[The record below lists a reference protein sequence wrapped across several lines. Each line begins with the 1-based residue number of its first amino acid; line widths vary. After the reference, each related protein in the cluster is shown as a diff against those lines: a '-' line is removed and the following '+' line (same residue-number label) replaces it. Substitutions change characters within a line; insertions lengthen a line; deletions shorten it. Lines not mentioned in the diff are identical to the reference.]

1 MKIAVGNSR
10 MDKKRKNKELPW
22 ADFLARVST
31 TIRTT
36 ETVSEYR
43 KLKKGQQDG
52 IKDVGGFVGGYLKEG
67 RRKNGNVLCRE
78 LLTLDMDYAK
88 PNMWAEIQKSMHYRC
103 CIYSTHKHTP
113 ENPRLRMIIPL
124 SREVSEDEYP
134 ALGRMAA
141 REIARSPG
149 GSIDLFDDTTYEPAR
164 LMYWPSTPSD
174 GEFEFEQQD
183 GELLN
188 PDVYLSKYKDWRDVS
203 TWPISSRQS
212 EVVGRTLVQQADP
225 LTKPGVVGAF
235 CRAYSIEGAIETF
248 LANVYEPSAMDGRY
262 DYIPADSTAG
272 VVVYD
277 GKFAYSHHATDPAQG
292 KLMNAFDLV
301 RIHKYGDLEEKA
313 SFKAM
318 SDFAVKD
325 ELVKAEF
332 AQKRKTQAEVEFTED
347 EDWQTNLELDKQ
359 GNIKD
364 TLANISAIL
373 RYDENLQFIV
383 FNQLKCMIDVIG
395 KLPWTQPKPGWNDTD
410 LANAKIYF
418 ERAYG
423 IWSPTKF
430 KDALLGVISAERLYN
445 PIKDYLNS
453 LTWDGVP
460 RLDTMLIDY
469 IGAEDIAYVKAVTR
483 KTLCAAVA
491 RIFRPGIKFDSVL
504 VLNGPQ
510 GIGKSTLFSIL
521 GKHWYSD
528 SLFITDMK
536 DKSAAE
542 KLQGYWIMEL
552 GELAGIK
559 KVDVETVK
567 SFVTRVDDKYRQS
580 YGVTV
585 ESHPRTCI
593 IVGSSNSDTGFLRD
607 ITGNRRFW
615 PVTVTGCGKDHPWD
629 LQEVDQIW
637 AEAVTRWND
646 GEELFL
652 KGEIAE
658 QAVVAQRSAMEGDD
672 RDGLVADYLDAL
684 LPENWSDMDSYE
696 RRNFLYGSDFGDSNL
711 KGTIRRDRVCVMEI
725 WCECFGKPKESIK
738 KADSYELEGTLYRI
752 GGWKRYDGSKSG
764 KMRISGYGVQKAY
777 VPIALETAD
786 NK

>member
-1 MKIAVGNSR
+1 M
-10 MDKKRKNKELPW
+10 
-22 ADFLARVST
+22 
-31 TIRTT
+31 
-36 ETVSEYR
+36 
-43 KLKKGQQDG
+43 
-52 IKDVGGFVGGYLKEG
+52 GGYLKEG
-67 RRKNGNVLCRE
+67 RRKNGNVLCCE

-88 PNMWAEIQKSMHYRC
+88 QHMWAEIQKSMNYRC

-113 ENPRLRMIIPL
+113 ENPRLRLIIPL

-134 ALGRMAA
+134 ALGRMVA

-149 GSIDLFDDTTYEPAR
+149 GSIDL
-164 LMYWPSTPSD
+164 
-174 GEFEFEQQD
+174 
-183 GELLN
+183 
-188 PDVYLSKYKDWRDVS
+188 V
-203 TWPISSRQS
+203 
-212 EVVGRTLVQQADP
+212 
-225 LTKPGVVGAF
+225 
-235 CRAYSIEGAIETF
+235 
-248 LANVYEPSAMDGRY
+248 
-262 DYIPADSTAG
+262 
-272 VVVYD
+272 
-277 GKFAYSHHATDPAQG
+277 
-292 KLMNAFDLV
+292 
-301 RIHKYGDLEEKA
+301 
-313 SFKAM
+313 
-318 SDFAVKD
+318 
-325 ELVKAEF
+325 
-332 AQKRKTQAEVEFTED
+332 
-347 EDWQTNLELDKQ
+347 
-359 GNIKD
+359 
-364 TLANISAIL
+364 
-373 RYDENLQFIV
+373 
-383 FNQLKCMIDVIG
+383 
-395 KLPWTQPKPGWNDTD
+395 
-410 LANAKIYF
+410 NAKIYF

-469 IGAEDIAYVKAVTR
+469 IGAEDIAYVKAATR

-510 GIGKSTLFSIL
+510 GIGKSTLFAIL
-521 GKHWYSD
+521 GKQWYSD

-542 KLQGYWIMEL
+542 KLQGYWIVEL

-567 SFVTRVDDKYRQS
+567 SFITRVDDKYRQA

-585 ESHPRTCI
+585 ESYPRTCI

-607 ITGNRRFW
+607 ITGNRRFC
-615 PVTVTGCGKDHPWD
+615 PATVTGCVKDHPWE
-629 LQEVDQIW
+629 LKEVDQIW

-652 KGEIAE
+652 KSEIAE

-684 LPENWSDMDSYE
+684 LPENWTEMDSYE
-696 RRNFLYGSDFGDSNL
+696 RRNFLYGSEFGDGKL
-711 KGTIRRDRVCVMEI
+711 KGTVRHDRVCLMEI

-738 KADSYELEGTLYRI
+738 KVDSYELDGILYRI
-752 GGWKRYDGSKSG
+752 GGWKCYDGSKSG